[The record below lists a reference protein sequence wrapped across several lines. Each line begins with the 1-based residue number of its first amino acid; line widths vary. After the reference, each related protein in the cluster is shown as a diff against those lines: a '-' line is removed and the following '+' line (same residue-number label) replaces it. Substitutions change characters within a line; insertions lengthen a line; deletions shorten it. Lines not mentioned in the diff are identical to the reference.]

1 MEENTQTLHRKFAVE
16 CFNKTWG
23 LIDLET
29 RTAEQDDEMLALAMA
44 SYWHWT
50 QREDF
55 SPKNASISNWQV
67 SRVYALRGEGEMA
80 LKFGRKAAEVI
91 PNPDEL
97 PFFVAYGWEAQA
109 RAALILGDLDTAKR
123 YLANAQ
129 ALLPAV
135 PEDDVGMIKPD
146 LDELASKLD

>member
-1 MEENTQTLHRKFAVE
+1 M
-16 CFNKTWG
+16 
-23 LIDLET
+23 
-29 RTAEQDDEMLALAMA
+29 
-44 SYWHWT
+44 
-50 QREDF
+50 
-55 SPKNASISNWQV
+55 
-67 SRVYALRGEGEMA
+67 
-80 LKFGRKAAEVI
+80 
-91 PNPDEL
+91 
-97 PFFVAYGWEAQA
+97 AYGWEAQA